1 MWGDRMETTFYP
13 DDVLNNTRGISSIFS
28 QDSMMKKDINSEDQG
43 SANLKQDLPDTEGIL
58 NSPDL
63 LKLASPELER
73 LIIQSNGMVTTTPT
87 SQFVYPK
94 SVSDEQEFAEGFVKA
109 LEDLHKQN
117 QLNGGP
123 CLPPVS
129 RLSANTSIALQTDL
143 PVYTNLNTY
152 GGSPLGT
159 TVNYST
165 DTIPF
170 PPPPSHPLSAQ
181 QQAQTRLQSL
191 KDEPQTVPDIQS
203 FGDSPPLSPIDMDTQ
218 ERIKAERKR
227 LRNRIAA
234 SKCRKRKLERI
245 SRLEDKVKT
254 LKTQN
259 TELASTAS
267 LLREQVAQLKQRV
280 MNHVNNGCQL
290 LPNQVQAY
298 WGRKASPLIHSTGHF
313 GSQRTKTL
321 WRCQLPFF
329 SLQPTRQHF
338 RRWAEEYKNWTLHSW
353 CLCTWWENL
362 CLQSFCS
369 IQIFYFIFY
378 VRREKSP
385 VCCNSSLTFKPFSPM
400 AWISY
405 EQLYFAWKDK
415 LTECN
420 FNTRMPCMSS
430 QCNALLVF
438 KNLTNDKWVFYI

>member
-1 MWGDRMETTFYP
+1 METTLYP
-13 DDVLNNTRGISSIFS
+13 DDVLNNTRGISSIYF

-43 SANLKQDLPDTEGIL
+43 NANLKQDLPDTEGIL

-94 SVSDEQEFAEGFVKA
+94 TPVSDEQEFAEGFVKA

-129 RLSANTSIALQTDL
+129 RLSAGTTIALQTDL

-152 GGSPLGT
+152 GSSPLGT

-191 KDEPQTVPDIQS
+191 KDEPQTVPDIHS

-245 SRLEDKVKT
+245 SRLEDKVKS
-254 LKTQN
+254 LKNQN
-259 TELASTAS
+259 TELASTAG

-298 WGRKASPLIHSTGHF
+298 
-313 GSQRTKTL
+313 
-321 WRCQLPFF
+321 
-329 SLQPTRQHF
+329 
-338 RRWAEEYKNWTLHSW
+338 
-353 CLCTWWENL
+353 
-362 CLQSFCS
+362 
-369 IQIFYFIFY
+369 
-378 VRREKSP
+378 
-385 VCCNSSLTFKPFSPM
+385 
-400 AWISY
+400 
-405 EQLYFAWKDK
+405 
-415 LTECN
+415 
-420 FNTRMPCMSS
+420 
-430 QCNALLVF
+430 
-438 KNLTNDKWVFYI
+438 

>member
-1 MWGDRMETTFYP
+1 
-13 DDVLNNTRGISSIFS
+13 
-28 QDSMMKKDINSEDQG
+28 MMKKDMSLNLDDQNS
-43 SANLKQDLPDTEGIL
+43 SNLKPDLRDAEGIL
-58 NSPDL
+58 NSPDLGL

-123 CLPPVS
+123 CVPPTLNRLTSSTSLALP
-129 RLSANTSIALQTDL
+129 TDL
-143 PVYTNLNTY
+143 PVYTNLSTY
-152 GGSPLGT
+152 GST

-170 PPPPSHPLSAQ
+170 PPPPPAHPMAAQ
-181 QQAQTRLQSL
+181 QQQQQQQLL
-191 KDEPQTVPDIQS
+191 KDEPQTVPDMQS

-218 ERIKAERKR
+218 ERIKAERKK

-254 LKTQN
+254 LKSQN

-267 LLREQVAQLKQRV
+267 VLREQVAQLKQRV

-298 WGRKASPLIHSTGHF
+298 
-313 GSQRTKTL
+313 
-321 WRCQLPFF
+321 
-329 SLQPTRQHF
+329 
-338 RRWAEEYKNWTLHSW
+338 
-353 CLCTWWENL
+353 
-362 CLQSFCS
+362 
-369 IQIFYFIFY
+369 
-378 VRREKSP
+378 
-385 VCCNSSLTFKPFSPM
+385 
-400 AWISY
+400 
-405 EQLYFAWKDK
+405 
-415 LTECN
+415 
-420 FNTRMPCMSS
+420 
-430 QCNALLVF
+430 
-438 KNLTNDKWVFYI
+438 

>member
-1 MWGDRMETTFYP
+1 MEISLYT
-13 DDVLNNTRGISSIFS
+13 DEALNDSQRISSIFS
-28 QDSMMKKDINSEDQG
+28 QGSMMKKDMNLNLDDQG
-43 SANLKQDLPDTEGIL
+43 NANLKTDLRDEEGIL
-58 NSPDL
+58 NSPELGL

-123 CLPPVS
+123 CVPPTLN
-129 RLSANTSIALQTDL
+129 RLSTSTSLTLPSDL

-152 GGSPLGT
+152 GSSPLGT

-170 PPPPSHPLSAQ
+170 PPPPSHPISA

-191 KDEPQTVPDIQS
+191 KDEPQTVPDMQS

-218 ERIKAERKR
+218 ERIKAERKK

-254 LKTQN
+254 LKSQN

-267 LLREQVAQLKQRV
+267 VLREQVAQLKQRV

-298 WGRKASPLIHSTGHF
+298 
-313 GSQRTKTL
+313 
-321 WRCQLPFF
+321 
-329 SLQPTRQHF
+329 
-338 RRWAEEYKNWTLHSW
+338 
-353 CLCTWWENL
+353 
-362 CLQSFCS
+362 
-369 IQIFYFIFY
+369 
-378 VRREKSP
+378 
-385 VCCNSSLTFKPFSPM
+385 
-400 AWISY
+400 
-405 EQLYFAWKDK
+405 
-415 LTECN
+415 
-420 FNTRMPCMSS
+420 
-430 QCNALLVF
+430 
-438 KNLTNDKWVFYI
+438 